1 MSNESNPQPAL
12 PSAAPDPDCLGF
24 IVRRA
29 ARAITKRYDQALS
42 PFELNLSQYNLLTV
56 MAKAGLRSLS
66 EIGALSTT
74 DRTTLNR
81 SLGLLEAQGLVESNK
96 GRDKRTRRFVLTQ
109 VGRERL
115 KSAQQAWRA
124 VQLDLY
130 EQLGK
135 GRFDRVH
142 KDLEVLLAHL
152 ED

>member
-1 MSNESNPQPAL
+1 MNQDSIPHAAL
-12 PSAAPDPDCLGF
+12 PSDQADPACLGF

-29 ARAITKRYDQALS
+29 ARAITKRYDEALS

-115 KSAQQAWRA
+115 KAAQQAWRS
-124 VQLDLY
+124 VQLDLH

-135 GRFDRVH
+135 GRFERVH
-142 KDLEVLLAHL
+142 KDLAVLLERL

>member
-1 MSNESNPQPAL
+1 MSNEPQPQSAL

-42 PFELNLSQYNLLTV
+42 PFELNLSQFNLLTV

-124 VQLDLY
+124 VQHDLH

-135 GRFDRVH
+135 GRFERLH
-142 KDLEVLLAHL
+142 NDLEVLLARL